1 MRQIPNYVLRATL
14 EQIDKARTYLG
25 DLDEP
30 EQKELKDAT
39 PAGVL
44 YKIDHARQILDEVGD
59 LLDAYDV
66 DRSPRDEPV
75 IGPAPTEAT
84 T

>member
-1 MRQIPNYVLRATL
+1 MRQIPDYVLRATL
-14 EQIDKARTYLG
+14 EQIDEARTWLG

-30 EQKELKDAT
+30 ERKELKDAT

-44 YKIDHARQILDEVGD
+44 FKIDRARQILDEVGD

-66 DRSPRDEPV
+66 NRSPRDEPV